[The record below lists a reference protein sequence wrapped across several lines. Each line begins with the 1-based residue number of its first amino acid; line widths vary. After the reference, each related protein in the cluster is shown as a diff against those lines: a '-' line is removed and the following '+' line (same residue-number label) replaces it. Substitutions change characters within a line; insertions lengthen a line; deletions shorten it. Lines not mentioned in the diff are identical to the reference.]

1 MTFYFKF
8 SEDDKTFN
16 LSMEHE
22 GLNQINVLLKTRH
35 RSRISPHGVRSK
47 YVCIPNKV
55 IQAGNHILN
64 EVGQGEEVNV
74 PPRIGLL
81 HHYREKCVLSKEQDY
96 KSCLNEPSTVDRTAH
111 KFKDKLLQGINEAFK
126 RLSKHCYLA

>member
-22 GLNQINVLLKTRH
+22 GLNQINVILKTRH

-55 IQAGNHILN
+55 IQSGNHIIN
-64 EVGQGEEVNV
+64 EVGQGEEGWFRWRM
-74 PPRIGLL
+74 RIEIRQNC
-81 HHYREKCVLSKEQDY
+81 YREFRFRFY
-96 KSCLNEPSTVDRTAH
+96 
-111 KFKDKLLQGINEAFK
+111 FKAP
-126 RLSKHCYLA
+126 LAGRGGVWGF